1 MPRRP
6 RLALAG
12 HVHHLIQ
19 RGVNR
24 QAIFFEDGDR
34 RVFLARLG
42 ETLPAEGC
50 ALHAYVL
57 MTNHVHLLVTPDR
70 DGGVGRL
77 MQSPGPTLC
86 WPCQSRPRPD
96 RHLVGRA
103 FQIDD
108 HRQRSLSDGVPSL
121 HRGQSA
127 ARRHGRPSGRA
138 PVVQRG
144 HNGEG
149 RSDPLITEHELYR
162 ALGASAAERRL
173 AYRELFAEGLDE
185 RLLHTLRDTAQRGWI
200 AGNDRFREE
209 IETTLRRRLGPPIRG
224 RPKRPKGEKG
234 SE

>member
-1 MPRRP
+1 M
-6 RLALAG
+6 
-12 HVHHLIQ
+12 
-19 RGVNR
+19 
-24 QAIFFEDGDR
+24 
-34 RVFLARLG
+34 
-42 ETLPAEGC
+42 
-50 ALHAYVL
+50 
-57 MTNHVHLLVTPDR
+57 
-70 DGGVGRL
+70 
-77 MQSPGPTLC
+77 
-86 WPCQSRPRPD
+86 
-96 RHLVGRA
+96 
-103 FQIDD
+103 
-108 HRQRSLSDGVPSL
+108 
-121 HRGQSA
+121 
-127 ARRHGRPSGRA
+127 
-138 PVVQRG
+138 VQRG